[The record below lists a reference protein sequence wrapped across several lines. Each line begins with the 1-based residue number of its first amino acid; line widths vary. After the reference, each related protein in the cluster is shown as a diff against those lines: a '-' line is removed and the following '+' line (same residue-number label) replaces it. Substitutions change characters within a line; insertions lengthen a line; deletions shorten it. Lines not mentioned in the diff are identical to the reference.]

1 MASAQR
7 SELEDR
13 VEQLEQDL
21 RDAKEDK
28 KLMEKKGQALLK
40 DVKRQ
45 LGNSIAGIS
54 KGLVF

>member
-45 LGNSIAGIS
+45 LGIS
-54 KGLVF
+54 TD